1 MSASDSFGGRSLEW
15 GRKNKIYV
23 REQEPARL
31 SGNGTDTNNPSV
43 LVPAATAGKFNNHP
57 YYKSSWYDI

>member
-1 MSASDSFGGRSLEW
+1 MSASDSFGGHPLEW
-15 GRKNKIYV
+15 GRYA
-23 REQEPARL
+23 RQQEPARL